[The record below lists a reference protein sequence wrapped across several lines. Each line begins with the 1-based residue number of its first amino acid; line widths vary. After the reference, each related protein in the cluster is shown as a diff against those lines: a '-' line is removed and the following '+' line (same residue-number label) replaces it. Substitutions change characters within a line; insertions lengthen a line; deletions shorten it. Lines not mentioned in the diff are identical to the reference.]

1 MTTLGRP
8 FCWPC
13 RHYRTA
19 NVPHGPIPGI
29 DPSDRTCAAFPEG
42 IPPLILAG
50 GFDHR
55 EPHPDDNGVQFEAAD
70 QERTGWDNEQVQDFL
85 DHRLVRFQQQ
95 QERARALGT
104 SP

>member
-1 MTTLGRP
+1 M
-8 FCWPC
+8 
-13 RHYRTA
+13 
-19 NVPHGPIPGI
+19 
-29 DPSDRTCAAFPEG
+29 DPRDQTCVAFPEG

-95 QERARALGT
+95 QERATALGRVQDT
-104 SP
+104 H